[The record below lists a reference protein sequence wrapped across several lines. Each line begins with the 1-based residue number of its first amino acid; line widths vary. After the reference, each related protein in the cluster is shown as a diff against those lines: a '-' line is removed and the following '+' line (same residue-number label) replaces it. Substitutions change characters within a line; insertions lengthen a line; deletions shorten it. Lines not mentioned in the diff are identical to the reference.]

1 MKERGLWTVK
11 YEQDVIK
18 VKNETSSVKLY
29 INDEVQ
35 DVFYGMIG
43 APHLTGKL
51 SNGKEVKA
59 VVGGDFKMH
68 CAIFVD
74 NKLIL
79 ED

>member
-1 MKERGLWTVK
+1 MWNVD
-11 YEQDVIK
+11 YENNTIK
-18 VKNETSSVKLY
+18 VENKVSTAKLF

-35 DVFYGMIG
+35 DIYFGMAG
-43 APHLTGKL
+43 FPRLTGKL
-51 SNGKEVKA
+51 SNGKDVK
-59 VVGGDFKMH
+59 VVIGGDLKMH

>member
-1 MKERGLWTVK
+1 MWTID
-11 YEQDVIK
+11 YENNTIK
-18 VKNETSSVKLY
+18 VENKSSTAKLF

-35 DVFYGMIG
+35 DIYFGMVG
-43 APHLTGKL
+43 SPRLTGKL
-51 SNGKEVKA
+51 NNGKDVK
-59 VVGGDFKMH
+59 VVIGGDFKMH

>member
-1 MKERGLWTVK
+1 MKEKGLWTVE
-11 YEQDVIK
+11 YEQNVIK
-18 VKNETSSVKLY
+18 VKNENSSVKLY
-29 INDEVQ
+29 VNDEVQ
-35 DVFYGMIG
+35 DVFFGMIG

-59 VVGGDFKMH
+59 VVGGDFKIH

-74 NKLIL
+74 NKLML

>member
-1 MKERGLWTVK
+1 MKERGLWTVE

-18 VKNETSSVKLY
+18 VKNATSSVKLY

-35 DVFYGMIG
+35 DVFFGMIG
-43 APHLTGKL
+43 APRLTGKL
-51 SNGKEVKA
+51 KSGKEVKA

-74 NKLIL
+74 NKLIF

>member
-1 MKERGLWTVK
+1 MWTVE
-11 YEQDVIK
+11 YENDTIK
-18 VKNETSSVKLY
+18 VENKASTAKLF

-35 DVFYGMIG
+35 DIYFGMIG
-43 APHLTGKL
+43 SPRLTGKL
-51 SNGKEVKA
+51 SNGKDVK
-59 VVGGDFKMH
+59 VVIGGDLKMH